1 MRSFIDQLSN
11 QTGYQIDWD
20 SMSKEEYIQASIN
33 SFNGDNKLLKTL
45 FEENIYLLD
54 KTQTSVKEIEQD
66 DDFER

>member
-1 MRSFIDQLSN
+1 
-11 QTGYQIDWD
+11 
-20 SMSKEEYIQASIN
+20 MSKEEYIQASIN

>member
-1 MRSFIDQLSN
+1 YFRKFEGLLQRS
-11 QTGYQIDWD
+11 QIDWD